1 MAGRKNKLLH
11 LFIPDHI
18 SNPVSLTKRLLLSR
32 NSSARFALIITMLG
46 VISSPIDWV
55 ISKFQKPHKPSPVN
69 PSGPHIFICG
79 PARSGTTFLYQVLAR
94 HLNISHTRNLCML
107 LPRSSCTSIRIC
119 AWLFSKSTKR
129 TDNNYENYYGKT
141 RGFSAPSEA
150 NFLWNQWVDKDKS
163 RFRTVLNDSG
173 AAKMSD
179 YYRFLSQKSKLPT
192 LAKNNNANVFADGIA
207 DALPNSYFICLR
219 RDTVFLA
226 QSLIK
231 ARVEIN
237 GDLNQSY
244 GVVDTTDD
252 SASTDPYHSVL
263 DQIDYL
269 NKTALQQQSSVGAD
283 NFWIID
289 YENFCSNPT
298 ELINRIRVEILNQTP
313 LEKTIPEFANANKVA
328 NEEVY
333 SRVTEE
339 LKTREVRKVA
349 SL

>member
-1 MAGRKNKLLH
+1 MSGRKNKLLH

-32 NSSARFALIITMLG
+32 NPSARFALIITMLSII
-46 VISSPIDWV
+46 VSPVDWV
-55 ISKFQKPHKPSPVN
+55 ISKFKEPRKPSAVSP
-69 PSGPHIFICG
+69 PGPHIFICG

-94 HLNISHTRNLCML
+94 HLNVSHTRNLCML
-107 LPRSSCTSIRIC
+107 LPRANCTSIRLST
-119 AWLFSKSTKR
+119 WLFSKSTKR
-129 TDNNYENYYGKT
+129 TNNDYENYYGKT

-150 NFLWNQWVDKDKS
+150 NFLWNQWVDKDAS
-163 RFRTVLNDSG
+163 HFRTVLSDSG
-173 AAKMSD
+173 AEKMSD
-179 YYRFLSQKSKLPT
+179 YYQLLSQKNNLPT
-192 LAKNNNANVFADGIA
+192 LAKNNNANVFANGIT

-231 ARVEIN
+231 ARMEIN

-244 GVVDTTDD
+244 GVVDTTNT
-252 SASTDPYHSVL
+252 SASTNPYHSVL

-269 NKTALQQQSSVGAD
+269 NKAALQQQSSVGAD
-283 NFWIID
+283 KFWIVD
-289 YENFCSNPT
+289 YESFCSNPT
-298 ELINRIRVEILNQTP
+298 ELINRIRVEILNQAP
-313 LEKTIPEFANANKVA
+313 LDEKIPEFETANKVA
-328 NEEVY
+328 NDEIY

-339 LKTREVRKVA
+339 IKNREMRKVS